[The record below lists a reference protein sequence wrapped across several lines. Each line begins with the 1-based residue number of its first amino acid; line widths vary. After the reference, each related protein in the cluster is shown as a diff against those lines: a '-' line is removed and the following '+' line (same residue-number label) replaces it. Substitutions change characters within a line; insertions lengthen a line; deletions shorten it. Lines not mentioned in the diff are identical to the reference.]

1 MTETAVR
8 KSEERMN
15 LVIVGHVDHG
25 KSTVIGRLLADTGSL
40 PEGKLEQVKAMCER
54 NSRPFEYAFLLDA
67 LKNEQSQGITIDTAR
82 CFFKTDKRH
91 YIINDAPGHIEFL
104 KNMIT
109 GAARAEAALLVIDAE
124 EGIQENS
131 KRHGYMISMLGIKQ
145 IAVLVNKMDLVDY
158 SQEVFERI
166 VREYNDFLGHLG
178 VHPMT
183 FIPVAAREG
192 DNIATISPHMP
203 WYEGHTVLD
212 QVDAFTRPEGS
223 LAKPFRLPV
232 QDIYKFT
239 AQGDDR
245 RIISGTVETGTAKV
259 GDHVIF
265 YPSGKE
271 TIIESVERFN
281 APNSTE
287 VKADEAVGVT
297 MTTEIYIKPGELM
310 CRADEL
316 KPKVGRRFRAN
327 VFWMGRA
334 PMIPGKQYKLK
345 IGATKVATELASIES
360 VLDASELETN
370 HNKQQLDRHDVGE
383 IILETHRPVAFDN
396 RNDIEPTG
404 RFVIVDDFEIAGAG
418 VILEKV
424 AETDSIFDRQ
434 IKQREFAWEAGEVSA
449 AEREQ
454 RFNHKGKFI
463 IVTGEPGSGR
473 RNLAKKVEKHLFDQ
487 GFNTYYFGITNQFG
501 DLDQHGA
508 AGTIQRD
515 RQIEI
520 LGELARI
527 MTDAGLLFI
536 TILTDIDEFDLNKL
550 RKLNEPNEVFVVS
563 LGDPAL
569 GGAVIDVQLEPS
581 PEIESAVEKVV
592 EGLTS
597 QQVFMDFSI

>member
-1 MTETAVR
+1 MTEMATR

-40 PEGKLEQVKAMCER
+40 PEGKLDQVKAMCER

-82 CFFKTDKRH
+82 CFFKTEKRH

-131 KRHGYMISMLGIKQ
+131 KRHGYMISMLGLKQ
-145 IAVLVNKMDLVDY
+145 IAVLVNKMDLVKY
-158 SQEVFERI
+158 EQTVFEKI
-166 VREYNDFLGHLG
+166 VKEYSEFLGHLG
-178 VHPMT
+178 VHPT
-183 FIPVAAREG
+183 AFVPVAAREG
-192 DNIATISPHMP
+192 DNIASSSLRMP
-203 WYEGHTVLD
+203 WYEGLTVLG
-212 QVDAFTRPEGS
+212 QVDSFTRPEGN
-223 LAKPFRLPV
+223 LDQPFRLPV

-245 RIISGTVETGTAKV
+245 RIVSGTVETGTAKV

-271 TIIESVERFN
+271 TIIDSVERFN
-281 APNSTE
+281 APETTE
-287 VKADEAVGVT
+287 VHADEAVGIT
-297 MTTEIYIKPGELM
+297 MSTEIYIKPGELM

-316 KPKVGRRFRAN
+316 KPNVGRRFRAN

-334 PMIPGKQYKLK
+334 PMIAGKQYKLK
-345 IGATKVATELASIES
+345 IGATKVATELAAVES
-360 VLDASELETN
+360 VLDASELESN
-370 HNKQQLDRHDVGE
+370 HNKQLLDRHDVGE
-383 IILETHRPVAFDN
+383 ILLETHRPIAFDR

-418 VILEKV
+418 VILERV
-424 AETDSIFDRQ
+424 TETDSIFDRQ
-434 IKQREFAWEAGEVSA
+434 IKQREFSWEAGEVSPA
-449 AEREQ
+449 DREQ

-463 IVTGEPGSGR
+463 IVAGEPGSGR

-501 DLDQHGA
+501 DLDQHGTI
-508 AGTIQRD
+508 GTIQRD

-536 TILTDIDEFDLNKL
+536 TTLTDIDEFDLNKL
-550 RKLNEPNEVFVVS
+550 RKLNEPNEVFIVS

-569 GGAVIDVQLEPS
+569 GSSAIDVQIETD
-581 PEIESAVEKVV
+581 PETDAAVRKVV
-592 EGLTS
+592 DELTS

>member
-1 MTETAVR
+1 MEVAVR

-15 LVIVGHVDHG
+15 IVIVGHVDHG

-40 PEGKLEQVKAMCER
+40 PEGKLEQVKAMCVR
-54 NSRPFEYAFLLDA
+54 NARPFEYAFLLDA

-82 CFFKTDKRH
+82 CFFKTAKRH

-109 GAARAEAALLVIDAE
+109 GAARAEAALLVIDAH

-158 SQEVFERI
+158 CQEVFENI
-166 VREYNDFLGHLG
+166 VREYSDFLSHLG
-178 VHPMT
+178 VHPT
-183 FIPVAAREG
+183 CFIPIAAREG
-192 DNIATISPHMP
+192 ENIASGSLRMS
-203 WYEGHTVLD
+203 WYEGATVLE
-212 QVDAFTRPEGS
+212 QVDAFTRPEGN
-223 LAKPFRLPV
+223 LDLPFRMPV

-239 AQGDDR
+239 AEGDDR
-245 RIISGTVETGTAKV
+245 RIISGTVETGAAKV
-259 GDHVIF
+259 GDRVIF
-265 YPSGKE
+265 HPSGKE
-271 TIIESVERFN
+271 TTIATVEGFN
-281 APNSTE
+281 AAPTE
-287 VKADEAVGVT
+287 EIRAGEAVGVT

-310 CRADEL
+310 CRAEDP
-316 KPKVGRRFRAN
+316 KPNVGRRFRAN

-334 PMIPGKQYKLK
+334 PMIQGKSYLLK
-345 IGATKVATELASIES
+345 IGASKVAAELASVES
-360 VLDASELETN
+360 VLDASELESN

-383 IILETHRPVAFDN
+383 IVLETHRPVAFDL

-404 RFVIVDDFEIAGAG
+404 RFAIVDDYEIAGAG
-418 VILEKV
+418 VILER
-424 AETDSIFDRQ
+424 APETDSIFDSQ
-434 IKQREFAWEAGEVSA
+434 IKRREFKWEVGEVSGA
-449 AEREQ
+449 DRER
-454 RFNHKGKFI
+454 RFNHRGKFI
-463 IVTGEPGSGR
+463 IITGEPGSGR

-487 GFNTYYFGITNQFG
+487 GFNTYYFGITNLFE
-501 DLDQHGA
+501 DLDQRGG
-508 AGTIQRD
+508 GTSLLRD
-515 RQIEI
+515 RQVEI

-536 TILTDIDEFDLNKL
+536 TILTDIDEFDLAKL

-569 GGAVIDVQLEPS
+569 GGAVIDLSLEPH
-581 PEIESAVEKVV
+581 PNDDEAIRKVV

-597 QQVFMDFSI
+597 KQVFLDYSI